1 LPPHFPV
8 RSFFLFVNQ
17 YLVVLKKMFVPIVCT
32 MCSGLL
38 CNIFSYGQTIW
49 LSAEKQQYAGTYSRH
64 FQQTFSALQNPAALP
79 YITASAGV
87 NTERRFMLKALS
99 VHTAVI
105 TVPAP
110 PGAFAINI
118 QQAGYSAYHQ
128 QQAGFAYGRQLG
140 NKLSIGMQIDYLS
153 TTIQQYGSTNTITFE
168 LGCLLHITS
177 QLHAG
182 IHVFNPAARKSGDEP
197 LSVIYTAGLGY
208 EVSDEFIISAAVVQV
223 NDAAPVAKVMCE
235 YRIVPQ
241 LSLQLATSPTNA
253 AASFTVGRMRIF
265 LSASHHPQL
274 GFTPNTSIV
283 WQLKKA

>member
-1 LPPHFPV
+1 ML
-8 RSFFLFVNQ
+8 SCAQSL
-17 YLVVLKKMFVPIVCT
+17 
-32 MCSGLL
+32 
-38 CNIFSYGQTIW
+38 W

-64 FQQTFSALQNPAALP
+64 FQQTFSAMQNPAALA

-99 VHTAVI
+99 IHTAVV
-105 TVPAP
+105 TLPVP
-110 PGAFAINI
+110 PGAFAFNI
-118 QQAGYSAYHQ
+118 QQAGYNAYRQ
-128 QQAGFAYGRQLG
+128 QQIGFAYGRQLG
-140 NKLSIGMQIDYLS
+140 NKISIGMQVDYLAN
-153 TTIQQYGSTNTITFE
+153 TIQQYGSTSTITFE

-182 IHVFNPAARKSGDEP
+182 LHVFNPTARKLGDEP

-208 EVSDEFIISAAVVQV
+208 EVSTEFIISTAVVQV
-223 NDAAPVAKVMCE
+223 NDETPVAKVMCE

-241 LSLQLATSPTNA
+241 LSLQLGTSPTNA
-253 AASFTVGRMRIF
+253 AASFTVGSMRIF

-274 GFTPNTSIV
+274 GFTSNTSIV